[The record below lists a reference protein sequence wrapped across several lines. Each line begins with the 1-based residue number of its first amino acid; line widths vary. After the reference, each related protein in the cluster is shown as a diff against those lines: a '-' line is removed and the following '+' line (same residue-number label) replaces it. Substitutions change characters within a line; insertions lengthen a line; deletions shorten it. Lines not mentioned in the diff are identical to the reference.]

1 MNGDM
6 LIEKRICKG
15 TLLFNRVVVL
25 DIECSN
31 KIYWN
36 GYYGTFFGVAKPKE
50 KPVNAPLELSLL
62 EALYLLENNMIEI
75 YAGDER
81 VSPEILRRH
90 CLKIIPR
97 FRELYIVYKDL
108 RDKGYVVR
116 RGLKFGCDYL
126 VYEYGPGIDHAPY
139 GVQVLKINEEFDP
152 IDLVRMGR
160 LLHSVRK
167 KLVIA
172 LTDGIKHVDYII
184 LRWWRP

>member
-1 MNGDM
+1 MNQNRSV
-6 LIEKRICKG
+6 EKKICRG
-15 TLLFNRVVVL
+15 TLLFNRVVIL

-62 EALYLLENNMIEI
+62 EALYLLENNMIDV
-75 YAGDER
+75 YVGDKKI
-81 VSPEILRRH
+81 SPEVLKKH
-90 CLKIIPR
+90 CFKTISR
-97 FRELYIVYKDL
+97 FMELYVVYKNL

-126 VYEYGPGIDHAPY
+126 VYEYGPGVDHAPY
-139 GVQVLKINEEFDP
+139 GVQVLKINEKFDP
-152 IDLVRMGR
+152 INLVRMGR

-167 KLVIA
+167 KLIIA
-172 LTDGIKHVDYII
+172 LTDGNKSINYII